1 MSDTMNRNIYIK
13 LLTETATLP
22 SRNTPTDAGLD
33 LYSDDLVL
41 IKSKTWEAVSTGIS
55 IAIPDGFY
63 ARIAPRSGLAY
74 KYGLDVF
81 AGVVDSGYRG
91 EVKVI
96 LFNASADD
104 YVVNRNDKIAQL
116 IIELCYLWTPLP
128 VKYLPNSVRGDNGFG
143 SSGQ

>member
-1 MSDTMNRNIYIK
+1 MNQNIYIK
-13 LLTETATLP
+13 LLTDTAMMP

-41 IKSKTWEAVSTGIS
+41 IKSRTWSAVPTGIS

-96 LFNASADD
+96 LFNAGVDD
-104 YVVNRNDKIAQL
+104 YVVNKKDKIAQL
-116 IIELCYLWTPLP
+116 IIERCYLWEPMVVKTLP
-128 VKYLPNSVRGDNGFG
+128 DSLRGESGFG